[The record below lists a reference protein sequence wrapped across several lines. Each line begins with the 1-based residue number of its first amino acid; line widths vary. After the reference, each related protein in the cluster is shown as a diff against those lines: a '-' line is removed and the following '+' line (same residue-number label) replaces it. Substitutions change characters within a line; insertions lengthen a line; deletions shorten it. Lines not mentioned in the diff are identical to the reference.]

1 MHPTHTLM
9 CICVIGD
16 PVSLKRTAWGNLR
29 ARMAGLYD
37 SQRIEKVSLG
47 LSITAALDAEHKEPI
62 DFGREEVTV
71 FFFNF

>member
-1 MHPTHTLM
+1 
-9 CICVIGD
+9 
-16 PVSLKRTAWGNLR
+16 
-29 ARMAGLYD
+29 MAGLYD

-71 FFFNF
+71 FFF